1 MSQFYILVLL
11 RSLIP
16 SNHETILIFTHTF
29 SSIPSCILLLHPARK
44 FETMRR
50 STPYRTPEQIDV
62 LRTYRVS
69 DRRGQQDRPVDA
81 DRVHNNN
88 SPARQNNQYQP
99 RRGNYLYRGIDRHV
113 HTDRGHN
120 NNSSARQNNQYQPR
134 RGNYSYRGNNRRET
148 WTCHLCQE
156 QGHIVRF
163 CPKLPAAL
171 NFLRAGNSNAGPTQQ

>member
-50 STPYRTPEQIDV
+50 STRNRTPEQIDV
-62 LRTYRVS
+62 LRTYRVSSANDNNDNRNTETDNTNTNS

-99 RRGNYLYRGIDRHV
+99 QRGNYLYRGIDRHV

-134 RGNYSYRGNNRRET
+134 RGNYSYRGNNRRDT
-148 WTCHLCQE
+148 
-156 QGHIVRF
+156 
-163 CPKLPAAL
+163 
-171 NFLRAGNSNAGPTQQ
+171 